1 MVFKMAELVT
11 QTIEI
16 AKVVELTYEQALE
29 KTIEAL
35 KVEGFGILTEID
47 VKATFKK
54 KLEVDFEKYKILGA
68 CNPPFAKKALDVD
81 RSVGTLLPCNV
92 YVQEV
97 EPNKTKVS
105 AIDPMKMFQILPN
118 KELEPI
124 AKEIQE
130 RLTRAVNSI

>member
-1 MVFKMAELVT
+1 MAEVVT
-11 QTIEI
+11 ETIEI
-16 AKVVELTYEQALE
+16 AKVVDLTYEQALE
-29 KTIEAL
+29 KIVEAL
-35 KVEGFGILTEID
+35 KVEGFGVLTEID

-54 KLEVDFEKYKILGA
+54 KLDVDFEKYKILGA

-130 RLTRAVNSI
+130 RLTRAVNSL